1 VVMTR
6 EDELD
11 AILELFMLQDGM
23 VPKLE
28 QNILREATRLGHPEP
43 KVKESIGRLIQ
54 SNRIVRINPQES
66 PFGVFRFC
74 GEAKNPYVGRTNRNW
89 Y

>member
-1 VVMTR
+1 MTR

-43 KVKESIGRLIQ
+43 KGEGIDRTTDSIE
-54 SNRIVRINPQES
+54 SNRQDQS
-66 PFGVFRFC
+66 AGVPVWGIPILR
-74 GEAKNPYVGRTNRNW
+74 
-89 Y
+89 